1 MHIALATRLP
11 MRTVDSIEIETG
23 AGIIGDR
30 YHGSKHRHLTVQSL
44 EELAMAEAEID
55 RPIDPNLTRRNV
67 TVSHGALPRTPG
79 DLLSIGEVELQVV
92 RDAAPC
98 KLLEDTLG
106 RDAKLAL
113 HKRAGVVC
121 RTIRGGTI
129 SLGDAMDLGAP
140 RHSDKDRETDEDR
153 NT

>member
-1 MHIALATRLP
+1 
-11 MRTVDSIEIETG
+11 MRIVDAVHIETG
-23 AGIIGDR
+23 KGIVGDR
-30 YHGSKHRHLTVQSL
+30 YHESKHRHLTVQSL
-44 EELAMAEAEID
+44 EELGWAEAEIE

-67 TVSHGALPRTPG
+67 TLSHGALPRTPG
-79 DLLSIGEVELQVV
+79 DHFSIGDVELQVV

-129 SLGDAMDLGAP
+129 NIGDAFGL
-140 RHSDKDRETDEDR
+140 SDKDHT
-153 NT
+153 